1 MATFITLIRYTQK
14 GIENIKQGPA
24 RLDAAKQ
31 AFRAMGAEI
40 KAFYSVMG
48 RYDAVVIGEAPDD
61 ETVAK
66 LAMAI
71 GSQGAIRTETLRAF
85 PEEDYRKIIAALP

>member
-24 RLDAAKQ
+24 RLDAARQ
-31 AFRAMGAEI
+31 VFRAMGAEI
-40 KAFYSVMG
+40 KEFYSVMG

-85 PEEDYRKIIAALP
+85 PEDEYRRIIAALP